1 VCLIRFSIPFPTMSY
16 SLHVGYR
23 YSGILCNTFVDTDQ
37 KYSCQLSGRK
47 SMNGVLEDYPHRLL
61 QTDYAG

>member
-1 VCLIRFSIPFPTMSY
+1 MSY